1 MVQLNEAAPDL
12 IVGEWA
18 QGAPSNISQEA
29 GNVILIE
36 VFQVNCPGCFIG
48 GLPEAIEVYEAFK
61 NSPLTV
67 WGLATAFEDYDKNSL
82 SNLKLLLES
91 GQVVGETLAELG
103 RRNLLDYDRLGY
115 SLPFPVAMDSVV
127 RESPSLDEASV
138 NEIIYR
144 DIPQFDEMTSALK
157 NNVRQQVKEYLS
169 KKTHSAKTFEMYKL
183 RGTPSS
189 ILIDK
194 KGRLRECLF
203 GSSLGL
209 KEMVEA
215 LLNE

>member
-1 MVQLNEAAPDL
+1 MVQLNEMAPDL
-12 IVGEWA
+12 IIEEWA
-18 QGAPSNISQEA
+18 QGTPSNISQEA
-29 GNVILIE
+29 GNVILVE

-48 GLPEAIEVYEAFK
+48 GLPEAIEVHEAFK
-61 NSPLTV
+61 NSALKV

-82 SNLKLLLES
+82 VNLKLLLDT

-103 RRNLLDYDRLGY
+103 RRSQLHHDRLGY

-169 KKTHSAKTFEMYKL
+169 KKTHSAKTFEMYKTT
-183 RGTPSS
+183 RNAFEHF
-189 ILIDK
+189 D
-194 KGRLRECLF
+194 R
-203 GSSLGL
+203 
-209 KEMVEA
+209 
-215 LLNE
+215 